1 MSLVDAYAQLTQNI
15 VAVTG
20 MSRPM
25 LHIHAGMAIYLVTQ
39 FALRDRRGSLL
50 ALVAVLQLE
59 LFNEIMNRLDKGA
72 WHWADTSA
80 DIALTIFW
88 PTLCYAVSVYR
99 RHRWE
104 TEYRLGNTAPGLPK
118 AGQP

>member
-1 MSLVDAYAQLTQNI
+1 MSLVHAYAQFTQSIVDLTS
-15 VAVTG
+15 

-39 FALRDRRGSLL
+39 FALRDRRGSLI

-88 PTLCYAVSVYR
+88 PTLCYAVSIYR
-99 RHRWE
+99 RHHWDAKDSRSD
-104 TEYRLGNTAPGLPK
+104 TAPGLPK
-118 AGQP
+118 VSQL

>member
-1 MSLVDAYAQLTQNI
+1 MSPVEAYAHFTQSI
-15 VAVTG
+15 VDLTG

-39 FALRDRRGSLL
+39 FALRDRRGSLI

-104 TEYRLGNTAPGLPK
+104 TEYGRSDTTPGLLK
-118 AGQP
+118 VGQL